1 MATTSEEEK
10 KRTGQVD
17 KGGAKAGDR
26 TGDTTV
32 RQQTPEKP
40 RVPVLAYDLSDSPA
54 NTNADRQSAQARPN
68 TGTNYVRAQ
77 SPQDRL
83 NESYRNSQN
92 RWEAEKARRA
102 QFRATHGGRNEWQ
115 EREHQGYLDRID
127 ARKKRIETF
136 NDNVRGGNFDGMTRI
151 SDDNW
156 SNMGEG
162 SATAKDGWKMNDD
175 GKTIALD
182 KNGKPIRE
190 TSYTVEGR
198 IDHNSKENVGNRAAL
213 EEWAKNQWRTNYN
226 NGVAFS
232 RYDGGFDTSRL
243 PKGVFDR
250 NGNLDLS
257 KITSQKQMNALLQIM
272 RQDQEATGAKGRR
285 TNAEQAAAQVVKDL
299 RASGL
304 SDEQI
309 AGMSNEQK
317 TAARDQL
324 KLNSA
329 AKALASFY
337 KVDTQLRQNP
347 EAAEADLQ
355 VEAAR
360 RHLGLP
366 TSEAERGRIPNRA
379 QSRLDATLALREA
392 GFSNEQIRKMIEGN
406 DSSALRERLKAGQ
419 QPAAPQQPATVSQTA
434 REIEAEVRGQAE
446 ADAVNSLPTV
456 EQATPPPDETL
467 DTGDLA
473 AHRQA
478 TEGIDLNENPFADED
493 AAEAAAAQEFAAQQ
507 AANRQAQ
514 IEMDAE
520 NAIPVSV
527 RNMGQTP
534 YDPRAAWIA
543 ERDALFTRPDIA
555 QSMADLAAGKEAARA
570 AGHPSVE
577 ALTRDHVPLLS
588 RGQYK
593 SLMSDLPT
601 PTEAA
606 GRAYALNGNRV
617 MAGVM
622 GALRG
627 AERVGAGFATGSA
640 GARGLRTPTNAQQ
653 QRAIAEARRGY
664 LAQGTSGGGVIEL
677 PAPAEIRTAQ
687 SGVRRA
693 RAQAKLDAEAR
704 GTQGEGVIIPPT
716 LRQLQAQRKVLA
728 TQGARG
734 EGVVVPPTARQAQA
748 LAAQA
753 AAARGT
759 RNEAPIEIPPA
770 RVQEARN
777 RQRAA
782 AQGTRGEGV
791 VVPPA
796 PPTQRQVRAK
806 ARQEDAAQ
814 GTRGSGV
821 VTVPPTSA
829 QARAAGYQGSHER
842 NPARQQKRQAKIQ
855 RRAAARESREI
866 LESYRNRVERIEVPA
881 RRRAKERKRR

>member
-26 TGDTTV
+26 TSDTTV

-40 RVPVLAYDLSDSPA
+40 RVPVFAYDLSDSPA
-54 NTNADRQSAQARPN
+54 NANADRQPAQARPN
-68 TGTNYVRAQ
+68 TGANYVRAQ

-102 QFRATHGGRNEWQ
+102 RFRATHGGRNEWQ
-115 EREHQGYLDRID
+115 EREHQEYLDRID

-136 NDNVRGGNFDGMTRI
+136 NDNVRGGNFEGMTRI

-162 SATAKDGWKMNDD
+162 SATAKDGWKMNSD

-182 KNGKPIRE
+182 ENGKPIRE

-250 NGNLDLS
+250 DGNLDLS

-299 RASGL
+299 KASGL

-337 KVDTQLRQNP
+337 KVDAQLRQNP
-347 EAAEADLQ
+347 EAVEADLQ

-366 TSEAERGRIPNRA
+366 TPEAERGRVPNRA

-392 GFSNEQIRKMIEGN
+392 GFSDGQIRKMIEGN
-406 DSSALRERLKAGQ
+406 DSSALRERFKAGQ

-446 ADAVNSLPTV
+446 ANAVNGLPTV
-456 EQATPPPDETL
+456 EQAMPPPDETL

-473 AHRQA
+473 AHQQA
-478 TEGIDLNENPFADED
+478 TAGIDLNENPFADED
-493 AAEAAAAQEFAAQQ
+493 AAEAAAAERAAVQ
-507 AANRQAQ
+507 ANLADPDSPLRQA
-514 IEMDAE
+514 IRRMGPGER
-520 NAIPVSV
+520 PVQPGV
-527 RNMGQTP
+527 DNG
-534 YDPRAAWIA
+534 
-543 ERDALFTRPDIA
+543 F
-555 QSMADLAAGKEAARA
+555 DLAA
-570 AGHPSVE
+570 
-577 ALTRDHVPLLS
+577 
-588 RGQYK
+588 
-593 SLMSDLPT
+593 
-601 PTEAA
+601 
-606 GRAYALNGNRV
+606 
-617 MAGVM
+617 
-622 GALRG
+622 
-627 AERVGAGFATGSA
+627 
-640 GARGLRTPTNAQQ
+640 
-653 QRAIAEARRGY
+653 AIAADR
-664 LAQGTSGGGVIEL
+664 
-677 PAPAEIRTAQ
+677 
-687 SGVRRA
+687 
-693 RAQAKLDAEAR
+693 
-704 GTQGEGVIIPPT
+704 
-716 LRQLQAQRKVLA
+716 
-728 TQGARG
+728 
-734 EGVVVPPTARQAQA
+734 
-748 LAAQA
+748 AAQA
-753 AAARGT
+753 ARAPGGQPALSARAPAASMPDGTIRPVQRGGVDPAVAALMTRGGFNRAGLEAATAAFAAPAYGALQAAGGATRALRGDVPGGVVQAAGGAVAGGILGRGASAVAGRRGNPLAVRGGPPVSTPAQQVEANVRSRAVRAQGRAGRAENMVTPRQLQNRPGTPGPEQVEAGWRRQERALATAKASAKAARDS
-759 RNEAPIEIPPA
+759 RAVA
-770 RVQEARN
+770 RYKE
-777 RQRAA
+777 RAA
-782 AQGTRGEGV
+782 AARREE
-791 VVPPA
+791 
-796 PPTQRQVRAK
+796 AK
-806 ARQEDAAQ
+806 ISAAAARDAARINAQ
-814 GTRGSGV
+814 EVERLV
-821 VTVPPTSA
+821 KA
-829 QARAAGYQGSHER
+829 KRDDWMEQARAIAAGR
-842 NPARQQKRQAKIQ
+842 KAAPRKV
-855 RRAAARESREI
+855 RRTSSLA
-866 LESYRNRVERIEVPA
+866 
-881 RRRAKERKRR
+881 RAKSRVNIIGVR

>member
-26 TGDTTV
+26 TGDTAV
-32 RQQTPEKP
+32 RLQAPKRTTG
-40 RVPVLAYDLSDSPA
+40 LALVADLSDSPA
-54 NTNADRQSAQARPN
+54 NANADRQPAQARPN
-68 TGTNYVRAQ
+68 TGANYVRAQ

-102 QFRATHGGRNEWQ
+102 QFRATHGGRNERQ
-115 EREHQGYLDRID
+115 EREHQEYLDRID

-136 NDNVRGGNFDGMTRI
+136 NDNVRGGNFEGMTRI

-162 SATAKDGWKMNDD
+162 SATAKNGWKMNDD

-198 IDHNSKENVGNRAAL
+198 IDHNSKENVENRAAL

-337 KVDTQLRQNP
+337 QVDAQLRQNP

-366 TSEAERGRIPNRA
+366 TPEAERGRVPNRA

-392 GFSNEQIRKMIEGN
+392 GFSDGQIRKMIEGN

-419 QPAAPQQPATVSQTA
+419 QPAAPQQPAMVSQTA

-446 ADAVNSLPTV
+446 ADAVKGLPTV

-473 AHRQA
+473 AHQQA
-478 TEGIDLNENPFADED
+478 TAGIDLNGNPFSDED
-493 AAEAAAAQEFAAQQ
+493 AAEAAAAERAAVQ
-507 AANRQAQ
+507 ANLADQDSPLRQA
-514 IEMDAE
+514 IRGMGPGER
-520 NAIPVSV
+520 PV
-527 RNMGQTP
+527 
-534 YDPRAAWIA
+534 
-543 ERDALFTRPDIA
+543 RPGVDNGF
-555 QSMADLAAGKEAARA
+555 DLAAAIAADRAAQAARA
-570 AGHPSVE
+570 PGGQPALSARAPAASMPDGTIRPVQRGGVDPAVAALMTRGGFNRAGLEAATAAFAAPAYGALQVAGGATRALRGDVPGGVVQAAGGAVAGGVLGHGASAVAGRRGNPLAVRGRPPVSAPAQQVE
-577 ALTRDHVPLLS
+577 ANVRS
-588 RGQYK
+588 RAVRAQGR
-593 SLMSDLPT
+593 
-601 PTEAA
+601 A
-606 GRAYALNGNRV
+606 GRAENMV
-617 MAGVM
+617 
-622 GALRG
+622 
-627 AERVGAGFATGSA
+627 
-640 GARGLRTPTNAQQ
+640 TP
-653 QRAIAEARRGY
+653 
-664 LAQGTSGGGVIEL
+664 
-677 PAPAEIRTAQ
+677 
-687 SGVRRA
+687 
-693 RAQAKLDAEAR
+693 
-704 GTQGEGVIIPPT
+704 
-716 LRQLQAQRKVLA
+716 RQLQNRPGTPSPEQVEAGWRRQERALA
-728 TQGARG
+728 TAKASAKAARDSRA
-734 EGVVVPPTARQAQA
+734 VARYKE
-748 LAAQA
+748 QA
-753 AAARGT
+753 AAARKE
-759 RNEAPIEIPPA
+759 EAKIS
-770 RVQEARN
+770 
-777 RQRAA
+777 AA
-782 AQGTRGEGV
+782 AARDAARINARE
-791 VVPPA
+791 A
-796 PPTQRQVRAK
+796 ERLAK
-806 ARQEDAAQ
+806 AK
-814 GTRGSGV
+814 RGDWME
-821 VTVPPTSA
+821 
-829 QARAAGYQGSHER
+829 QARAITAGRKAAPRKVRRTSS
-842 NPARQQKRQAKIQ
+842 PARAKS
-855 RRAAARESREI
+855 RANIIGVR
-866 LESYRNRVERIEVPA
+866 
-881 RRRAKERKRR
+881 